1 MVLVYAAMQGTGRV
15 GAMILKYLEELVK
28 NFGALAVGVRLHN
41 RCSSATSDA
50 CEHLSQDELEIT

>member
-1 MVLVYAAMQGTGRV
+1 MQGTGRV

-28 NFGALAVGVRLHN
+28 NFGALAVGVRLHK